1 MSVYLSVAQ
10 AQNIVFELMEIVPKG
25 VSVTDEKGVVI
36 ASSNASF
43 LGKSSKLAIECI
55 EQASQM
61 QNYNERHY
69 SSNRTATPIFFRN
82 ICVGAI
88 VMSGDVEKIKRIT
101 SIAKAVGEN
110 IICQPYFNNAEQASY
125 VMYYEYISEWLNHK
139 EEYTLSFIRRGVRL
153 GIDVTQPYYAV
164 VLDGIWNPVS
174 AQKAVDKILSGSNYY
189 LCSNNSCL
197 VLILR
202 EGDNESI
209 MKRVG
214 EIFHDVKIAIGSVET
229 NLNASFV
236 VAQNAL
242 FAGKH
247 LHPGKNLYDY
257 RDYEFIYALS
267 RIQDLKINQGMLELL
282 EQSQHSELLQT
293 LELYIEESGNS
304 AEVIRK
310 LFIHRNTLK
319 YRLDRIQELTGK
331 NPRNFQ
337 DLFYLYVQYVLYR
350 LTK

>member
-10 AQNIVFELMEIVPKG
+10 AQNIVFELMEIVPRG
-25 VSVTDEKGVVI
+25 VSVTDEKGSII
-36 ASSNASF
+36 ASSNAAL
-43 LGKSSKLAIECI
+43 LGKNSQLAAECI

-61 QNYNERHY
+61 QSYNERHY
-69 SSNRTATPIFFRN
+69 SGNRTATPIFFRN

-88 VMSGDVEKIKRIT
+88 IMAGDAERIKRIT

-110 IICQPYFNNAEQASY
+110 IICQPYFNSTEQVSY
-125 VMYYEYISEWLNHK
+125 VMYYEYISEWLNNK
-139 EEYTLSFIRRGVRL
+139 EEYTLSFIRRGVRI

-164 VLDGIWNPVS
+164 VLDGVWNPVS
-174 AQKAVDKILSGSNYY
+174 AQKAVEKILTGPNYY
-189 LCSNNSCL
+189 LCRNNSCL

-209 MKRVG
+209 MEQISR
-214 EIFHDVKIAIGSVET
+214 IFHDVKIAIGSVET

-247 LHPGKNLYDY
+247 LHPGKSRYDY

-267 RIQDLKINQGMLELL
+267 RIQDLKINQGVLELL
-282 EQSQHSELLQT
+282 EQPQHSELLQT
-293 LELYIEESGNS
+293 LEMYIEESGNS

-319 YRLDRIQELTGK
+319 YRLDKIQELTGK
-331 NPRNFQ
+331 NPRSFQ
-337 DLFYLYVQYVLYR
+337 DLFYLYVQYILYR

>member
-25 VSVTDEKGVVI
+25 VSVTDENGIII
-36 ASSNASF
+36 ASSNASL
-43 LGKSSKLAIECI
+43 LGKNSKLAAECI

-61 QNYNERHY
+61 ISYNERHY
-69 SSNRTATPIFFRN
+69 SGNRTATPIFFRN

-88 VMSGDVEKIKRIT
+88 IMAGDVERIKRIT

-110 IICQPYFNNAEQASY
+110 IICQPYFNSTEQASY

-174 AQKAVDKILSGSNYY
+174 AQKAVEKILTGPNYY
-189 LCSNNSCL
+189 LCRNNSCL

-202 EGDNESI
+202 EGDNEAI
-209 MKRVG
+209 MKQVCG
-214 EIFHDVKIAIGSVET
+214 IFHDVKIAVGSVES
-229 NLNASFV
+229 NLNTSFV

-247 LHPGKNLYDY
+247 LHPGKGLYDY

-267 RIQDLKINQGMLELL
+267 KIQDLKINPGVLELL
-282 EQSQHSELLQT
+282 EQPQHRELLQT
-293 LELYIEESGNS
+293 LEMYIEESGNS

-319 YRLDRIQELTGK
+319 YRLDKIQELTGK
-331 NPRNFQ
+331 NPRSFQ